1 MITDPLVA
9 EIVAS
14 VFWFF
19 AISVGFAIIF
29 FLFAMVAEAVEK
41 VWPAVLG
48 WVLGIAWAVFALIQF
63 IIHVLAGIGF
73 FVQSL
78 Q

>member
-19 AISVGFAIIF
+19 AVSIGAAIIF
-29 FLFAMVAEAVEK
+29 IIFGLIAKESER
-41 VWPAVLG
+41 VWPGVLG
-48 WVLGIAWAVFALIQF
+48 WVLAWAWGIFAIVQF
-63 IIHVLAGIGF
+63 VIHVLAGIGIY
-73 FVQSL
+73 VQSL